1 MTTSLTLL
9 SLGCILAYTFS
20 VCIKFKGIPNSIS
33 ASFYSLEHKWWFRFT
48 MWLTPILLLP
58 AILEISKPNTEFL
71 AFLALVG
78 MIIVGC
84 FPDYTSNK
92 FNYRGH
98 VAGAVMSMVFS
109 QIWIALNYPIALAA
123 WAVYLVLT
131 MYFTFRNLD
140 KLLDFYEEETFEHFV
155 ESFLK
160 TKPLFWVET
169 TCIGII
175 FCSLFVL
182 LQRLLIFEA

>member
-1 MTTSLTLL
+1 MITVLIVL
-9 SLGCILAYTFS
+9 SLACILSYTLA
-20 VCIKFKGIPNSIS
+20 VCIKFKGIPDSIS

-48 MWLTPILLLP
+48 MWLTPMLLLP
-58 AILEISKPNTEFL
+58 AILELSKPNTEFL

-109 QIWIALNYPIALAA
+109 QIWIAFNYPIALAA
-123 WAVYLVLT
+123 WAVYFILT
-131 MYFTFRNLD
+131 MFFTFWNLD
-140 KLLDFYEEETFEHFV
+140 NMLDFYEDETFEDFV
-155 ESFLK
+155 ESFMK
-160 TKPLFWVET
+160 TKPLFWVEVT
-169 TCIGII
+169 ALVSTYLTI
-175 FCSLFVL
+175 
-182 LQRLLIFEA
+182 LIL